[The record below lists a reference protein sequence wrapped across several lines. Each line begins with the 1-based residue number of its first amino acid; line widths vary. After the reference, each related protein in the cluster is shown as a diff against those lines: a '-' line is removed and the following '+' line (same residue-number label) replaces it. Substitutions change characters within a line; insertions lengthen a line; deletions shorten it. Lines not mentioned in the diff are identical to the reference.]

1 MQEITGGFMKPPQQI
16 CTEGSPMLPNAAYVM
31 AVAWRTD
38 RHDRSDRVTTER
50 SAVVTR
56 PQSGLLG
63 WRVYYPASEVARII
77 IGKNEA

>member
-1 MQEITGGFMKPPQQI
+1 
-16 CTEGSPMLPNAAYVM
+16 MLPNAACVM

-38 RHDRSDRVTTER
+38 CHDRSGRVTTER

-56 PQSGLLG
+56 MKSGLLG
-63 WRVYYPASEVARII
+63 RRVYYLASEVARII